1 MSLLAVLVDER
12 PAWGAADPH
21 ASIAALPAVGGSVQA
36 LWERRLAVGRV
47 RIARVVRR
55 VPVGAESGETFAAIR
70 DSDPTWLPAADEPQL
85 ALASLIAAPLDH
97 FDAFDRVLFVS
108 ARLMPSGGAGLA
120 TLLEQVD
127 DAERVVHLLAAA
139 PHPSGSHELVCTAPD
154 GSVRRIQRYLD
165 ASGRALVASGVI
177 ATCVPVR
184 TLLSI
189 ERAGAIHS
197 LEALRS
203 ALVTAGLQSV
213 DVPESDAVFDLADE
227 GSALTFLQHRIR
239 LEDTRPVAPS
249 TERKTISASV
259 RGAVIIEEGATVA
272 PDALLVGPSL
282 ICSGASVGPGARIAQ
297 SVLLPHVVVAAG
309 ETVRHRLLAP
319 KSSRAERPQRRQG
332 LSPLV
337 PSAPT
342 PVTGA
347 SRYAEAKSWIEA
359 GIAALALLLL
369 SPLFLVLGVLVKLTS
384 RGPIFY
390 GDPREGL
397 GAETFRCW
405 KFRTMRPD
413 AHALQRALSAG
424 NLADG
429 PHFKMADD
437 PRLTPIGGWMRRL
450 NLDELP
456 QLFNVVRREMSF
468 VGPRPSPTRENQVSA
483 PWRQARLSVRPGIT
497 GLWQVCRHRR
507 EEGDFHQWIEYDM
520 LYVEHCSLLVD
531 VRILVATILTGGGRR
546 PVPVTSII
554 PGVHRRPG
562 HATAPSTSDVGDD
575 AYVNA
580 DPHPASTNAA
590 HAPTT
595 REVAASVG
603 STGRRWRAEVLP
615 E

>member
-1 MSLLAVLVDER
+1 MSLLAVLIDER
-12 PAWGAADPH
+12 PDWGATDPH

-36 LWERRLAVGRV
+36 LWERRLAAGRV

-55 VPVGAESGETFAAIR
+55 VPTGSESGDAFTALREPAVPAVA
-70 DSDPTWLPAADEPQL
+70 DDPPLTL
-85 ALASLIAAPLDH
+85 APLLAAPLDH

-120 TLLEQVD
+120 ALLGQVD

-139 PHPSGSHELVCTAPD
+139 PHPSGSHELVCTDPD
-154 GSVRRIQRYLD
+154 GRVRRIQRYLD

-184 TLLSI
+184 TLLSL
-189 ERAGAIHS
+189 ERSTPINS

-203 ALVTAGLQSV
+203 ALVHAGLQSI
-213 DVPESDAVFDLADE
+213 DVPDNDAVFDLADE
-227 GSALTFLQHRIR
+227 ASALTFLQHRVR
-239 LEDTRPVAPS
+239 LEGARPGAAAHPG
-249 TERKTISASV
+249 A
-259 RGAVIIEEGATVA
+259 RGAVIIEDGADVA
-272 PDALLVGPSL
+272 PDALLVGPAL
-282 ICSGASVGPGARIAQ
+282 ICHGARVGSGARIAQ
-297 SVLLPHVVVAAG
+297 SVLLPHVTVDAG
-309 ETVRHRLLAP
+309 ATVRHRLLAP
-319 KSSRAERPQRRQG
+319 RSTHTHRAQRRQG
-332 LSPLV
+332 LSPMV

-342 PVTGA
+342 PVPMV

-359 GIAALALLLL
+359 GLAGATLLVL
-369 SPLFLVLGVLVKLTS
+369 SPLFLVLGLLVKLTS
-384 RGPIFY
+384 RGPVFY

-397 GAETFRCW
+397 GAEAFRCW

-429 PHFKMADD
+429 PHFKMAHD
-437 PRLTPIGGWMRRL
+437 PRLTPIGSWLRRL

-456 QLFNVVRREMSF
+456 QLWNVLRREMSF

-497 GLWQVCRHRR
+497 GLWQVCRHER
-507 EEGDFHQWIEYDM
+507 EAGDFHQWIEYDM
-520 LYVEHCSLLVD
+520 LYVEHCSFAVD
-531 VRILVATILTGGGRR
+531 LRILVATVLTGGGRR

-554 PGVHRRPG
+554 PALRRRGEAPSRSGVAPTPVARSVESPPDDAPIDHSG
-562 HATAPSTSDVGDD
+562 ATASTE
-575 AYVNA
+575 
-580 DPHPASTNAA
+580 ASTLADGRA
-590 HAPTT
+590 SRGAP
-595 REVAASVG
+595 
-603 STGRRWRAEVLP
+603 RWRAEVLP